1 MNLTIASL
9 KTHSLTHVK
18 NVLLQNNVE
27 CKFLFTNTTITQLH
41 ILHDTIFWPRVQHC
55 RLSQHTIAARITLI
69 LEQSRNYLVIRS
81 QETETVYVQ
90 GETLYHQSFTIIPLL
105 KPYP

>member
-41 ILHDTIFWPRVQHC
+41 ILHDTIF
-55 RLSQHTIAARITLI
+55 LAKGTTL
-69 LEQSRNYLVIRS
+69 QVIS
-81 QETETVYVQ
+81 T
-90 GETLYHQSFTIIPLL
+90 HHSC
-105 KPYP
+105 